1 MLVFINLCR
10 ELKLS
15 KVSQTSAS
23 PLRIES
29 IQQAGARA
37 MKPGPAWQEHR
48 LGQEESQVASRFLV
62 LATGWRVSSS
72 CAYFM

>member
-15 KVSQTSAS
+15 KVSLTFAS

-29 IQQAGARA
+29 IQQAGAR
-37 MKPGPAWQEHR
+37 Q
-48 LGQEESQVASRFLV
+48 
-62 LATGWRVSSS
+62 
-72 CAYFM
+72 